1 MSLEQV
7 SILAPSTGILLII
20 LAPTKIADLFFD
32 LYLHGGALLRVPRAR
47 PSSPDFIPTSSV
59 NLRQCIPT
67 LKSLFAYTASLDRS
81 AFISFTSNDWVKFIL
96 GIIVSIRL
104 SFSLP
109 ECPDWDANWA
119 RSELRLDE
127 FLTKFCD
134 GEDLTPPST
143 RVDVLSAS
151 RVVLRVVKNK
161 YDRRV
166 AALNTPAQTTP
177 GVQGCP
183 MLDGSL
189 EQYFPVW
196 DAGFGSHSN
205 SGLSSRAP
213 EGQPQTMFHD
223 LWATMTMGWANDEP
237 SNAP

>member
-1 MSLEQV
+1 MSPEQV
-7 SILAPSTGILLII
+7 RILTLSTGILLIVV
-20 LAPTKIADLFFD
+20 APTKIADLFFD
-32 LYLHGGALLRVPRAR
+32 LYLDGGALIRVPRAR
-47 PSSPDFIPTSSV
+47 PSSPDFIPVSSV
-59 NLRQCIPT
+59 QLRRCIPT
-67 LKSLFAYTASLDRS
+67 LKNIFAYTASLDRP
-81 AFISFTSNDWVKFIL
+81 AFISFTNNDWIKFIL
-96 GIIVSIRL
+96 SVIVSIRL
-104 SFSLP
+104 SFALP
-109 ECPDWDANWA
+109 ECPDWDADWA

-127 FLTKFCD
+127 YLTKICD
-134 GEDLTPPST
+134 GEDLTPVST

-161 YDRRV
+161 YECRV
-166 AALNTPAQTTP
+166 AALNTPALPTP
-177 GVQGCP
+177 GLQRCP

-196 DAGFGSHSN
+196 DAGFGSHTN

-237 SNAP
+237 SNTI